1 MWIYGTLARTRL
13 DRAAEIVGHAHNTI
27 DVPTCRWCAYVFL
40 NSTRAAVKSIFRG
53 KIESELTAN
62 VLMSPSS
69 TQVVRRAK
77 YHNRT
82 RESSSVCC
90 CRPFAIYAVKHEPA
104 GVAINDRLCLSHRD
118 LVTRA
123 KRRSP
128 PTDVFSVPRFEIL
141 NRKSRDARFKDLAT
155 PAVVHTTHTSQGSG
169 VE

>member
-82 RESSSVCC
+82 RESSTVCC

-104 GVAINDRLCLSHRD
+104 GLPSSMIGSASAIVTWSPEQSADLLQRMYFRFRDSRFSIGKVAM
-118 LVTRA
+118 LVLRTW
-123 KRRSP
+123 P
-128 PTDVFSVPRFEIL
+128 PQL
-141 NRKSRDARFKDLAT
+141 
-155 PAVVHTTHTSQGSG
+155 
-169 VE
+169 